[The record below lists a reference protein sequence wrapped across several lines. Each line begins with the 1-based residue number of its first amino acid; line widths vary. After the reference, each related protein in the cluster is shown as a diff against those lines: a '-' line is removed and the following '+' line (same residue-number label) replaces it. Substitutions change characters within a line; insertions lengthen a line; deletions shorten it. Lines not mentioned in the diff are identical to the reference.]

1 MTYYPEP
8 ESHFRD
14 KVKEVLELS
23 NYTTKTEL
31 NDTAD
36 ADTSNLAA
44 TTDFVAL
51 NPKVDKVDIN
61 KLIKVLSD

>member
-1 MTYYPEP
+1 M
-8 ESHFRD
+8 
-14 KVKEVLELS
+14 S

-31 NDTAD
+31 NDTAV